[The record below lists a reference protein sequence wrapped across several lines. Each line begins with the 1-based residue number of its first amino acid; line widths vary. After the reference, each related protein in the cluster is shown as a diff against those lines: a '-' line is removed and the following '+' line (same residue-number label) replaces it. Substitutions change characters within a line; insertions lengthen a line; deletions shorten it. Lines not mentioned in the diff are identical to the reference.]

1 MENENLNN
9 KSNLRDY
16 DKKPLIIKDY
26 YSDEVINKFI
36 VYVILPILIICAII
50 SPSMHDTNRYL
61 FILLYGFL
69 GLTSIILYSVRKL
82 KQPTKNNDFFK
93 FTNSNISYFN
103 NNKQIKNLDK
113 NNIARLA
120 LSFDRRYDN
129 KYKASKF
136 FIVYLCIFLI
146 IWGGLLIF
154 VYSFYTLILALL
166 FVYFILFGFKP
177 LLHIHKGGFKS
188 LRFFDQ
194 LVIYENEFKGGKI
207 INILVATNDEYN
219 ELREYFLQI
228 LNIDI
233 DKVPRTFSVFG
244 KTK

>member
-1 MENENLNN
+1 MNLDNKENL
-9 KSNLRDY
+9 KITNLRDY
-16 DKKPLIIKDY
+16 DKEPLIIQDY
-26 YSDEVINKFI
+26 YNDKTVNKFI
-36 VYVILPILIICAII
+36 FYIILPILIICAII
-50 SPSMHDTNRYL
+50 SPSMHDTSRYL
-61 FILLYGFL
+61 LIFLYGFF
-69 GLTSIILYSVRKL
+69 GLTSIILYSARKL

-93 FTNSNISYFN
+93 FTNSNVSYFN

-113 NNIARLA
+113 NNIARLV

-136 FIVYLCIFLI
+136 FVVYLCIFLI
-146 IWGGLLIF
+146 VWCGLLIF
-154 VYSFYTLILALL
+154 VYNFYTLIFALL

-233 DKVPRTFSVFG
+233 DKVPRTFSVFS
-244 KTK
+244 K

>member
-1 MENENLNN
+1 MIKIN
-9 KSNLRDY
+9 KRY
-16 DKKPLIIKDY
+16 HDKEPLIIQDY
-26 YSDEVINKFI
+26 YNDKTVNKFI
-36 VYVILPILIICAII
+36 FYIILPILIICATI

-93 FTNSNISYFN
+93 FTNSNVSYFN

-113 NNIARLA
+113 NSIARLA

-129 KYKASKF
+129 KYKVSKF

-146 IWGGLLIF
+146 IWSGLLIF

-207 INILVATNDEYN
+207 INILIATNDEYN

-233 DKVPRTFSVFG
+233 DKVPRTFSVFSR
-244 KTK
+244 